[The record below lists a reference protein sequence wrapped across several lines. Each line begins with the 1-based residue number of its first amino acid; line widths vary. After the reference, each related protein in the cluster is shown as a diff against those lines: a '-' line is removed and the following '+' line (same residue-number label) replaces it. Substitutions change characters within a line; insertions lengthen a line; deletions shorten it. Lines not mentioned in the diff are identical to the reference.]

1 MTEYFTRMGDG
12 TKLFMTKQQ
21 IRDDIDIATADAAD
35 AAGIPAMTENDIDA
49 LIDIICDKNRCVS
62 VEPGR
67 EVVFSE
73 DGGPDKLITDSG
85 SCNTGIDMSNLNA
98 TLVLERA
105 LCHDSF
111 QLGEHDYSIKAIK
124 PLLPYKMWVME
135 QISKMTIVPYL
146 FGCMPNMGLYY
157 APDGPHGNPADL
169 LREFKIEEAME
180 ASVNAAAQLTQ
191 DIEYVSCG
199 MLSAGAEGFNFDTTA
214 SAGDAD
220 FYGTLKGIERLRA
233 AYPNAYIEM
242 GMSSETVLGIHGGLE
257 YDGEIVAG
265 MYPHQQVKVAKKAG
279 VNVFGPVVNTNTGKS
294 LAWNIARSVTF
305 VKECSKVAEIPIHV
319 NQGMGVGGVPMA
331 ECPPIDAVT
340 RASKALVELANVDGI

>member
-12 TKLFMTKQQ
+12 SKVFMTKEQ
-21 IRDDIDIATADAAD
+21 IRNDIDIGIADAAD
-35 AAGIPAMTENDIDA
+35 AGGVPALNENEIDA
-49 LIDIICDKNRCVS
+49 LMDIICDKNRCVS
-62 VEPGR
+62 VEPGH

-85 SCNTGIDMSNLNA
+85 SCNLGIDMSNLEA
-98 TLVLERA
+98 TLVMERA

-111 QLGEHDYSIKAIK
+111 QLGEHDYSLKAIK
-124 PLLPYKMWVME
+124 PLLPYKQWVIE
-135 QISKMTIVPYL
+135 QISKMTVVPYL

-169 LREFKIEEAME
+169 LREFKIDEAMAASE
-180 ASVNAAAQLTQ
+180 AAAAQLTQ
-191 DIEYVSCG
+191 DIEYVSNG
-199 MLSAGAEGFNFDTTA
+199 VLSAGAEGFNFDTTA

-220 FYGTLKGIERLRA
+220 FYGTLMGIKKLRETF
-233 AYPNAYIEM
+233 PHAYIEM

-257 YDGEIVAG
+257 FEGEILAG
-265 MYPHQQVKVAKKAG
+265 MYPHQQVKIAKKAG

-294 LAWNIARSVTF
+294 LAWNVARAVTF

-340 RASKALVELANVDGI
+340 RASKALVELAHVDGI